1 MKKILLPL
9 LAVALLVLGIFFLRP
24 KPWPEKT
31 AEVKESGYR
40 LPVKNFKEGVTK
52 KPFGIYITPEK
63 SPVLPERFKGYHT
76 GIDIEEIQGEKV
88 PVMAIADG
96 EVIYSGWVSGY
107 GGVLGLKTDK
117 FLVLY
122 GHLDATTIPKVGA
135 QVTAGENVGLLGIG
149 YSKDTD
155 FERQHLHFGVIS
167 VKKFDLRGYVQNQ
180 EELANW
186 LNPAS
191 LF

>member
-40 LPVKNFKEGVTK
+40 LPVKNFKEGDTK

-96 EVIYSGWVSGY
+96 EVI
-107 GGVLGLKTDK
+107 
-117 FLVLY
+117 
-122 GHLDATTIPKVGA
+122 TITGTFSPW
-135 QVTAGENVGLLGIG
+135 
-149 YSKDTD
+149 
-155 FERQHLHFGVIS
+155 IS
-167 VKKFDLRGYVQNQ
+167 SMSMPV
-180 EELANW
+180 
-186 LNPAS
+186 
-191 LF
+191 